1 MLEQNLTIPVEVSRT
16 KTKCF
21 IYFSTWLP
29 HGNKM
34 DTLLVQYQFSVS
46 KTPVWTQNHINTRKV
61 FPKIDCQ
68 PPPPPLPEPSLIW
81 SIKPYSDICKISH
94 FQYKMGN
101 ESGGK
106 MANRTWKCGDLT
118 WKCSIY
124 GKGLY
129 TLKTDVRF
137 HIFFIW
143 MMGSIGI
150 LILDAGFHLI
160 FSLDAGFQG
169 WPA

>member
-61 FPKIDCQ
+61 FPKIVLL
-68 PPPPPLPEPSLIW
+68 PPPPLPEPSLIW
-81 SIKPYSDICKISH
+81 SIKPYSDICKILIVNTKWVMNLEGKWQTEH
-94 FQYKMGN
+94 ENVETWLGN
-101 ESGGK
+101 VPSMERGC
-106 MANRTWKCGDLT
+106 TP
-118 WKCSIY
+118 
-124 GKGLY
+124 
-129 TLKTDVRF
+129 LKRMSDSTYF
-137 HIFFIW
+137 LF
-143 MMGSIGI
+143 
-150 LILDAGFHLI
+150 
-160 FSLDAGFQG
+160 G
-169 WPA
+169 WWVL